1 MANPYLDAIDW
12 GTQLP
17 SLTVTYYF
25 KDTPKNALY
34 NSLIGQ
40 VGLNAWYPYEK
51 QQAEKALA
59 TFETFT
65 NLNFVEVNN
74 QASADIVLMQTSNQ
88 YMGAG
93 FLGVGAPPGTFHEGE
108 VLFNWQGLGW
118 DETSPGKGGLEKGGY
133 GFVTMIHELGHA
145 LGLAHPHDTG
155 GTSTVF
161 PGVTPDDSG
170 DLGDYNLNQG
180 IFTMMSY
187 NDGWWTS
194 PNGRAKA
201 GAPYGFEGTP
211 MAFDIAVLQA
221 KYGVNTSY
229 HTGDSTYTLKNCN
242 GVGTYYSCIWDAGG
256 TDTIA
261 FAGKANAV
269 IDLRAATLLPGWLA
283 GGAVSYV
290 GGVKGGFT
298 IANGVTIENARSGA
312 GNDVL
317 NGNDA
322 ANLLVGG
329 YGNDILRGFAGGDRL
344 NGSFGK
350 DTMLGGGDADVFV
363 FSKVTMSLP
372 GATRDLIKDF
382 DGTDGDLIDLRA
394 IDALPGGLDDAFVF
408 IGSATFAAYKALNP
422 GSYGMV
428 RVGGSIVQVD
438 VGGNKT
444 VDMEIKVIGTALTAA
459 DFLL

>member
-25 KDTPKNALY
+25 KETPALY

-65 NLNFVEVNN
+65 NLNFVEVSN

-88 YMGAG
+88 YMGTG
-93 FLGVGAPPGTFHEGE
+93 VLGVGAPPGTFREGE

-118 DETSPGKGGLEKGGY
+118 DETNPGKGGLEKGGY

-161 PGVTPDDSG
+161 PGVTPDDYS

-180 IFTMMSY
+180 IYTMMSY

-194 PNGRAKA
+194 PNGRAKG
-201 GAPYGFEGTP
+201 GAAYGFEGTP
-211 MAFDIAVLQA
+211 MAFDIAALQA
-221 KYGVNTSY
+221 KYGANMSY
-229 HTGDSTYTLKNCN
+229 RTGDDTYTLKACN
-242 GVGTYYSCIWDAGG
+242 GVGTYYSSIWDAGG
-256 TDTIA
+256 SDTIA
-261 FAGKANAV
+261 FGGKANAV

-290 GGVKGGFT
+290 AGIKGGFT

-322 ANLLVGG
+322 ANLLAGG
-329 YGNDILRGFAGGDRL
+329 RGKDILRGFDGGDRL
-344 NGSFGK
+344 SGSFGK
-350 DTMLGGGDADVFV
+350 DTMLGGGAADVFV
-363 FSKVTMSLP
+363 FSKVAMSLP
-372 GATRDLIKDF
+372 GLERDLIKDF
-382 DGTDGDLIDLRA
+382 SGTDGDLIDFRA
-394 IDALPGGLDDAFVF
+394 IDALPGGIDDAFVF
-408 IGSATFAAYKALNP
+408 IASATFAAYKALNP

-428 RVGGSIVQVD
+428 RVGGAIVQVD
-438 VGGNKT
+438 VGGNNT
-444 VDMEIKVIGTALTAA
+444 VDMEIKVIGTVLTAA

>member
-1 MANPYLDAIDW
+1 MANPYIGAIDW

-25 KDTPKNALY
+25 KETPALY
-34 NSLIGQ
+34 NSLIGP
-40 VGLNAWYPYEK
+40 VGLNAWYPYEEK
-51 QQAEKALA
+51 QAKKALA
-59 TFETFT
+59 TFEAIT
-65 NLNFVEVNN
+65 NLTFVEVDN
-74 QASADIVLMQTSNQ
+74 QASANIVLMQTSNK

-93 FLGVGAPPGTFHEGE
+93 YLGVAAPPGTSHEGE

-161 PGVTPDDSG
+161 PGVTPDDYS

-180 IFTMMSY
+180 IYTMMSY

-201 GAPYGFEGTP
+201 GAAYGFEGTP
-211 MAFDIAVLQA
+211 MAFDIAALQA
-221 KYGVNTSY
+221 KYGANTSY
-229 HTGDSTYTLKNCN
+229 HTGDDTYTLKNCN
-242 GVGTYYSCIWDAGG
+242 NVGTYYGCLWDAGG
-256 TDTIA
+256 SDTIA
-261 FAGKANAV
+261 YGGKANAV
-269 IDLRAATLLPGWLA
+269 IDLRDATLVPGWLA

-290 GGVKGGFT
+290 AGIKGGFT
-298 IANGVTIENARSGA
+298 IANGVTIENARSGS

-350 DTMLGGGDADVFV
+350 DTMLGGADADVFA
-363 FSKVTMSLP
+363 FNKAAMSLP
-372 GATRDLIKDF
+372 GATRDVIKDF
-382 DGTDGDLIDLRA
+382 SGTDGDLIDLQA
-394 IDALPGGLDDAFVF
+394 IDALPGGADDAFVF
-408 IGSATFAAYKALNP
+408 IGSTSFAAYKALNP

-428 RVGGSIVQVD
+428 RVTGSNVVQVD
-438 VGGNKT
+438 VGGNNT
-444 VDMEIKVIGTALTAA
+444 VDMEIKVIGTALDATH
-459 DFLL
+459 FLL